1 MSVKAKLFIT
11 LIICLVV
18 IAIGLGSWLGAD
30 IYGFAH
36 RPAGA
41 KGDLVIFSITPGESL
56 NNICARL
63 HKQGLIG
70 DTRRFMFLARLQKD
84 DKRLK
89 AGEYE
94 LSAELTPL
102 ELLDTLVR
110 GDVYLHTL
118 TIPEGYTL
126 KQIAAEIDRLALTN
140 ADQFLTLATD
150 PKVAEDF
157 GLKGQTLEGY
167 LFPDTYHFP
176 KGLPARTLIVR
187 MVERFRD
194 QYPEEWHQR
203 AADLNMS
210 QLDVVTLASIIEKE
224 TGDPSER
231 PLISSVF
238 HNRLKKRMR
247 LETDP
252 TVIYGIENFNGNLTR
267 KDLRTPTPYN
277 TYMIKGLPPG
287 PIANP
292 GREAIKAALYPARS
306 DFLYFVAKKDGTH
319 QFSTN
324 IEDHNAAVRKYQ
336 LRRRKSSGK

>member
-1 MSVKAKLFIT
+1 MSAKAKIFIT
-11 LIICLVV
+11 LIICLAV
-18 IAIGLGSWLGAD
+18 IAIGLASWLGAD
-30 IYGFAH
+30 MYGFAH
-36 RPAGA
+36 RPAGTA
-41 KGDLVIFSITPGESL
+41 GDLVVFIITPGESL
-56 NNICARL
+56 NKICTRL
-63 HKQGLIG
+63 HEQGLIS
-70 DTRRFMFLARLQKD
+70 DVPRFMFLARLKKD

-89 AGEYE
+89 AGEYQ

-102 ELLDTLVR
+102 GLLDTLVS

-126 KQIAAEIDRLALTN
+126 KQITAEIDRLALAD

-150 PKVAEDF
+150 PKVVKAF
-157 GLKGQTLEGY
+157 GLEGRTLEGY

-176 KGLPARTLIVR
+176 KGLPSRTLIVR

-194 QYPEEWHQR
+194 QYPEKWHR
-203 AADLNMS
+203 RTADLKMS
-210 QLDVVTLASIIEKE
+210 QLEVVTLASIIEKE

-238 HNRLKKRMR
+238 HNRLRKRMR

-277 TYMIKGLPPG
+277 TYIIKGLPPG

-292 GREAIKAALYPARS
+292 GREAIKAALYPAQS
-306 DFLYFVAKKDGTH
+306 DYLYFVAKKDGTH

-324 IEDHNAAVRKYQ
+324 IKDHNAAVRKYQ
-336 LRRRKSSGK
+336 LRRRKKSGK

>member
-1 MSVKAKLFIT
+1 MGAGLW
-11 LIICLVV
+11 LV
-18 IAIGLGSWLGAD
+18 AD

-36 RPAGA
+36 RPAGTA
-41 KGDLVIFSITPGESL
+41 GDPVIFSIATGESL
-56 NNICARL
+56 KSICTRL
-63 HKQGLIG
+63 HEQGLVS
-70 DTRRFMFLARLQKD
+70 DTYRFMYLTRFKKK

-89 AGEYE
+89 AGEYR
-94 LSAELTPL
+94 LSATLSPL
-102 ELLDTLVR
+102 EVLDTLVD
-110 GDVYLHTL
+110 GKVYLHTI

-126 KQIAAEIDRLALTN
+126 KQITAEIDRLRLTD
-140 ADQFLTLATD
+140 ADRFLALATN
-150 PKVAEDF
+150 PEVVASF
-157 GLKGQTLEGY
+157 GLEGQTLEGY

-176 KGLPARTLIVR
+176 KGLPPQTLIVR

-194 QYPEEWHQR
+194 QYPEEWRQR
-203 AADLNMS
+203 AKELHMS
-210 QLDVVTLASIIEKE
+210 QLEVVTLASIIEKE

-277 TYMIKGLPPG
+277 TYIIKGLPPG

-292 GREAIKAALYPARS
+292 GRKAIEAALYPAQS
-306 DFLYFVAKKDGTH
+306 KYLFFVAKRDGAH

-324 IEDHNAAVRKYQ
+324 IKDHNAAVRKYQ
-336 LRRRKSSGK
+336 LRRRKRK